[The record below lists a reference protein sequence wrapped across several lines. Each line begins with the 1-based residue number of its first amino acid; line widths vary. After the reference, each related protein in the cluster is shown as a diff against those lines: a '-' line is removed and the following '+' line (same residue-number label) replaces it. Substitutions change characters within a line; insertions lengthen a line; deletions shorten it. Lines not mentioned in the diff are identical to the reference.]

1 MNVRLQKYLAE
12 AGVASRRASEALIT
26 AGRVQVNGATVRE
39 LGTKVDPAC
48 DRVVVDGSPVR
59 PRRRLHLAINKPRG
73 FICSKSDEASRDL
86 VTDLLPAEW
95 REVYSVGRLDRESE
109 GLLFLTNDGDFCL
122 RMTHPRYGVA
132 KHYLAT
138 VIGKVESHVAHRLTR
153 GVLSEGETLRARRVR
168 ILAANG
174 SRSLVELELTEG
186 RNREVRR
193 MFEVLG
199 FTVERLVRTQIG
211 PIKLGELRPGKWR
224 VLSEPE
230 LRSLQ
235 PTPVTP
241 RPPVTPPPVRRP
253 RARPAFRNPT
263 PPRPARRPAP
273 RRPRSTATGA
283 G

>member
-1 MNVRLQKYLAE
+1 VNVRLQKYLAD

-26 AGRVQVNGATVRE
+26 AGRVEVNGLTVRE
-39 LGTKVDPAC
+39 LGTKVDPAA
-48 DRVVVDGSPVR
+48 DRVVVDGRPAR
-59 PRRRLHLAINKPRG
+59 PRRKLHLALNKPRG
-73 FICSKSDEASRDL
+73 FICSKSDEASRDI

-95 REVYSVGRLDRESE
+95 RDVYPVGRLDRESE
-109 GLLFLTNDGDFCL
+109 GLLFLTNDGEFCL

-138 VIGKVESHVAHRLTR
+138 VVGKVEPRIAQRLMH
-153 GVLSEGETLRARRVR
+153 GVLSEGETLRARRVK

-174 SRSLVELELTEG
+174 SHSLVELELVEG

-193 MFEVLG
+193 MFETTG

-211 PIKLGELRPGKWR
+211 PIKLGELRAGKWR

-235 PTPVTP
+235 QTPEPPPLPVT
-241 RPPVTPPPVRRP
+241 RPRP
-253 RARPAFRNPT
+253 RAGLRAPARG
-263 PPRPARRPAP
+263 RPARRPAP
-273 RRPRSTATGA
+273 RRPR
-283 G
+283 

>member
-1 MNVRLQKYLAE
+1 MNVRLQKYLAD

-26 AGRVQVNGATVRE
+26 AGRVQVNGTTVRE
-39 LGTKVDPAC
+39 LGTKVDPAS

-73 FICSKSDEASRDL
+73 FICSKSDEASRDI

-95 REVYSVGRLDRESE
+95 RDVYPVGRLDRESE

-138 VIGKVESHVAHRLTR
+138 VVGKVESHVAHRLTH

-193 MFEVLG
+193 MFEALG

-211 PIKLGELRPGKWR
+211 PIKLGELRTGKWR

-235 PTPVTP
+235 QTPAAP
-241 RPPVTPPPVRRP
+241 QPPVTRP
-253 RARPAFRNPT
+253 RARVGRRGT
-263 PPRPARRPAP
+263 LLRRPARRPAP
-273 RRPRSTATGA
+273 RRPR
-283 G
+283 